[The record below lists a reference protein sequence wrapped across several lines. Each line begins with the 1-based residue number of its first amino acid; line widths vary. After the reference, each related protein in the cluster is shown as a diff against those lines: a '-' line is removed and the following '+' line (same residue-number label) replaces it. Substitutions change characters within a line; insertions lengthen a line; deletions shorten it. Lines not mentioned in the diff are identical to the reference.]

1 MVDVGMLETV
11 KHLIMRLVTGLISI
25 LSSTGLG
32 FGITGRMIMSPTS
45 ANFTPFNLL
54 QLLGLFFLRHAS
66 PLGTVIK
73 ATASKLPVVPPIEC
87 VAFLTTTRT
96 GAPLLPKLLHG
107 RRLTRRSRG

>member
-1 MVDVGMLETV
+1 MIDVGMLETV

-66 PLGTVIK
+66 PLGTIIE
-73 ATASKLPVVPPIEC
+73 ATAGKLSVVSTIEG
-87 VAFLTTTRT
+87 VTFLATTWT
-96 GAPLLPKLLHG
+96 GSPLLPKLLHG
-107 RRLTRRSRG
+107 